1 MLKDYS
7 VGIILFIKENS
18 GIKYLI
24 LKHMQGHW
32 TFCKGHPEKDEEKQE
47 SARRE
52 LLEETGIS
60 DISFLFEE
68 AKAEHEY
75 IIRNPDNSILK
86 KVEFFIAEAFSPE
99 VKIDNKEITDYGWY
113 NFAEAKEKI
122 TFNGTKE
129 ILENIND
136 IIIKNVK

>member
-1 MLKDYS
+1 MLRDYS

-18 GIKYLI
+18 EIKYLI
-24 LKHMQGHW
+24 LKHKPGHW
-32 TFCKGHPEKDEEKQE
+32 TFCKGHPNKDEEKHE

-52 LLEETGIS
+52 LLEEAGIS
-60 DISFLFEE
+60 NISFLFEE
-68 AKAEHEY
+68 TIAEQEY
-75 IIRNPDNSILK
+75 IIRNPDNSIFK
-86 KVEFFIAEAFSPE
+86 KVEFFIAEAFSRE
-99 VKIDNKEITDYGWY
+99 VKIDNKEIVDYVWL

-122 TFNGTKE
+122 TFAGTKE